1 MAMRTAVLLAAA
13 ASASALHIDGAARA
27 GLPAVK
33 LQARSQEQLL
43 LRATPTQ
50 KSAALEHLKG
60 GAPAVAPASPLKL
73 LLLITGWSVPG
84 VFQAYGVDA
93 VWGGADADGTR
104 AHRAAWWP

>member
-43 LRATPTQ
+43 LRATPTL
-50 KSAALEHLKG
+50 KSAALEHLTG

-73 LLLITGWSVPG
+73 LLLITGWLVPAAFPG
-84 VFQAYGVDA
+84 VWRG
-93 VWGGADADGTR
+93 R
-104 AHRAAWWP
+104 